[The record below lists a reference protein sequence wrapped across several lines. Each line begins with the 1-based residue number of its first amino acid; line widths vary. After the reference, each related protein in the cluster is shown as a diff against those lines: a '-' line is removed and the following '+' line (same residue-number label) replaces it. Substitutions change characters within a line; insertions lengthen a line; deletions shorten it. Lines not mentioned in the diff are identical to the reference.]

1 MVCGILCFKVAL
13 TPVHCFFFLERKV
26 LVLVVVRNM
35 MDQNVLSSGH
45 MAFGPRDL
53 VWFDLMNVSGT
64 FGGHVCSSAYYK
76 F

>member
-1 MVCGILCFKVAL
+1 MLQSGFDSIPLL
-13 TPVHCFFFLERKV
+13 FFFLERKV
-26 LVLVVVRNM
+26 LDSVVIRNM
-35 MDQNVLSSGH
+35 MDQNILSSDH

-64 FGGHVCSSAYYK
+64 FGGRVCSYAHYK